1 MQNEELFRI
10 VNDPMN
16 KKILNILRC
25 KPDIEKTT
33 LAKELKIAFQTV
45 SKQIDILKEQNIL
58 CNSNR
63 MEINTRAYLACGIS
77 IGGAQCKITLVDAGY
92 RVIDENYL

>member
-45 SKQIDILKEQNIL
+45 SK
-58 CNSNR
+58 
-63 MEINTRAYLACGIS
+63 
-77 IGGAQCKITLVDAGY
+77 
-92 RVIDENYL
+92 